1 MKLKETGE
9 ILQDNGAYK
18 EVKCVHHV
26 MNIEDYEL
34 HILAH
39 LSEQPWTPDVLDITE
54 KYTGYRMT
62 STGKTVQASTMK
74 DVEKA
79 VKEFV
84 EEHTMDKIQNKINLF
99 LTSSSRVID

>member
-9 ILQDNGAYK
+9 ILQDNGSYK

-26 MNIEDYEL
+26 MKVDGYDL

-62 STGKTVQASTMK
+62 STDKTVQASTMK
-74 DVEKA
+74 DIEKA

-84 EEHTMDKIQNKINLF
+84 KEHTIDKIQNKINLF
-99 LTSSSRVID
+99 LASSSRVVN